1 MFDFHS
7 IAVPDEISLDVVV
20 ASQYQACCCSPNMSV
35 TIVVQTTSQLSFG
48 FLCSIGFD
56 FLLCLFADVGHH
68 STLFSLTEILE

>member
-7 IAVPDEISLDVVV
+7 IAVPDEIGFGCCG
-20 ASQYQACCCSPNMSV
+20 SQSIPSMLLFAEYACDYCCLFKPL
-35 TIVVQTTSQLSFG
+35 LS
-48 FLCSIGFD
+48 FLCSIGFG